1 MPLDVKICGLKQ
13 PEHVAAAL
21 EGGRLC
27 ALGTHDELSRQPGY
41 YRDAILAE
49 KGDERGDA

>member
-21 EGGRLC
+21 EGGASHAGLH
-27 ALGTHDELSRQPGY
+27 LL
-41 YRDAILAE
+41 
-49 KGDERGDA
+49 